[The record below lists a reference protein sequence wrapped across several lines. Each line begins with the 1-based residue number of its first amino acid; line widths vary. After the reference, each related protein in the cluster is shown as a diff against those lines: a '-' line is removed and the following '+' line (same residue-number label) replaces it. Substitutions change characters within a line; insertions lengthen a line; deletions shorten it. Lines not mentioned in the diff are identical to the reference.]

1 MGGWPSTTGNP
12 SGGGRWNKEEEDD
25 CDDHDEINE
34 EEDDMS
40 SPFVQIEGNLVKK
53 STIIKVVPSYLE
65 TETTLKEN
73 NSSDYSYRHI
83 KEVRQVKYQFFADI
97 ETASGEMYQLK
108 LPDIPGHENCAY
120 SYDYRA
126 TQEVITQ
133 ENADFLL
140 RVCQFGSVL
149 RFEPE
154 AYTTEFVEQ
163 YAISVV
169 HRYMNDMFTKKSGY

>member
-1 MGGWPSTTGNP
+1 MSGWPSTTGNP

-25 CDDHDEINE
+25 CDDYE

-65 TETTLKEN
+65 TETTLTEN
-73 NSSDYSYRHI
+73 QGSAFKYGYI

-97 ETASGEMYQLK
+97 ETAYGEKYQLK
-108 LPDIPGHENCAY
+108 LPDIPGDENCAY
-120 SYDYRA
+120 SYDFRA

-154 AYTTEFVEQ
+154 AYTTEFVKQ

-169 HRYMNDMFTKKSGY
+169 HRYMNDLFTK